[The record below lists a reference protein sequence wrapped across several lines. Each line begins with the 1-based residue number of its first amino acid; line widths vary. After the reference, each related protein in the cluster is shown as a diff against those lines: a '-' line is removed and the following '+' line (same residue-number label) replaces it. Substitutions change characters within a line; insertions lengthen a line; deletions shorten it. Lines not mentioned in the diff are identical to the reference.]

1 VTVSRPRTTLLALVA
16 LVVLSLAVAA
26 PAMAGSLLS
35 GYGGPGQGSQ
45 AILGSQLLNSP
56 SGGGGSNGGGS
67 SPSTR
72 GAGSA
77 AGAEDEV
84 RTGTSSDTTRR
95 ASTKPSAGKRSNG
108 AAGRSQSQHGSRAG
122 APAAA
127 SVAQSASVSSPALG
141 LSGADLLYIFIAL
154 GALASTAV
162 LTRRF
167 ARPLG

>member
-1 VTVSRPRTTLLALVA
+1 VTVSRPRATLLTLLALA
-16 LVVLSLAVAA
+16 VLSLAMAA
-26 PAMAGSLLS
+26 PAIAGSLLS

-45 AILGSQLLNSP
+45 AILGSQLLNRP
-56 SGGGGSNGGGS
+56 SGGGGSNGAGS
-67 SPSTR
+67 SPTQ

-77 AGAEDEV
+77 AGAGDKGQ
-84 RTGTSSDTTRR
+84 TGTSSATARGR
-95 ASTKPSAGKRSNG
+95 ASTKPSAGRRSKG
-108 AAGRSQSQHGSRAG
+108 TAGRSQSQRGLRAG

-141 LSGADLLYIFIAL
+141 LSGADLLYILVAL